1 MNLLK
6 LVSVL
11 LLFPQFLP
19 AQDLQRPNIILM
31 MADDMGMGDTSAY
44 QDFTGN
50 ADADQL
56 QTPAME
62 ELARRGVRFVDAHTP
77 SSRCSPTRYGLLTGR
92 YPWRNRLKFWVLFGS
107 QGDPMIERDR
117 PTIATLLRDQG
128 YHTAMFGK
136 WHVGLRY
143 RNAAGQPAASFLDA
157 DLTQPLYDGPLDHG
171 FQVCDFT
178 SRSHGTSGATGR
190 KNNRNQNVGPGYIS
204 GRTFLSATGEG
215 RKLRNT
221 GPDAYVLK
229 TLGSR
234 HSDHAMQFL
243 HNHVHSEP
251 SQSQPFFLYYPAN
264 SNHGPHTPDA
274 AIGDVPVAGHGR
286 QVDGT
291 PASNRGDYIYE
302 NDVALGRMLQWLKTE
317 EDPRNPGHKLVDNTI
332 VIFTSDNGAEI
343 KDKHA
348 TGPFRSN
355 KGSCYEGGHRVPF
368 LVSWPAGGVGD
379 GNSQTPG
386 RSSDQLLCLTDMY
399 ATFAEI
405 LDVRLPDPATGHKGG
420 EDSYS
425 LLTAMQTNTTV
436 DRPLSVGAAEHF
448 H

>member
-1 MNLLK
+1 M
-6 LVSVL
+6 
-11 LLFPQFLP
+11 
-19 AQDLQRPNIILM
+19 
-31 MADDMGMGDTSAY
+31 
-44 QDFTGN
+44 
-50 ADADQL
+50 
-56 QTPAME
+56 
-62 ELARRGVRFVDAHTP
+62 
-77 SSRCSPTRYGLLTGR
+77 
-92 YPWRNRLKFWVLFGS
+92 
-107 QGDPMIERDR
+107 
-117 PTIATLLRDQG
+117 
-128 YHTAMFGK
+128 
-136 WHVGLRY
+136 
-143 RNAAGQPAASFLDA
+143 
-157 DLTQPLYDGPLDHG
+157 
-171 FQVCDFT
+171 
-178 SRSHGTSGATGR
+178 
-190 KNNRNQNVGPGYIS
+190 
-204 GRTFLSATGEG
+204 
-215 RKLRNT
+215 
-221 GPDAYVLK
+221 
-229 TLGSR
+229 
-234 HSDHAMQFL
+234 
-243 HNHVHSEP
+243 
-251 SQSQPFFLYYPAN
+251 
-264 SNHGPHTPDA
+264 
-274 AIGDVPVAGHGR
+274 
-286 QVDGT
+286 DGT